1 MHAENLLVHKGR
13 HGEAVEAVGEDFPQ
27 PHVEPP
33 LALVIEPVDAV
44 YGGALVVAPQEEE
57 VLGVL
62 YLVGEEEANCLEALL
77 AAVHVVPQEQVVGTR
92 GKPAVVEEP

>member
-1 MHAENLLVHKGR
+1 MNNPNLVQVDQIGGKATVHAENLLVHKGR

-62 YLVGEEEANCLEALL
+62 DLVG
-77 AAVHVVPQEQVVGTR
+77 
-92 GKPAVVEEP
+92 